1 MRDGIR
7 LATDIYRSPVS
18 FRLFLGGLHITNAI
32 MSSCEANRRFHGAM
46 DRQPFD
52 DRSRALSLNLQA
64 EGFFRPGL
72 IETLTAC
79 VLSRLTAAAR

>member
-1 MRDGIR
+1 
-7 LATDIYRSPVS
+7 
-18 FRLFLGGLHITNAI
+18 

-46 DRQPFD
+46 DRQPFV

-72 IETLTAC
+72 IEDVDSLRAE
-79 VLSRLTAAAR
+79 